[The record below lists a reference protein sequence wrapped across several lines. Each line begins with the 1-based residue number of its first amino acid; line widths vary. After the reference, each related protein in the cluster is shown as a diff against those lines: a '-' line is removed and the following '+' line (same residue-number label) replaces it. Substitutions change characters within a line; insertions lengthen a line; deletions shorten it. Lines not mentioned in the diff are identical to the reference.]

1 MSRCELTLER
11 LTIDSIFRS
20 SDFAFRAQE
29 TDFGTSFCISGV
41 SESFRTD
48 LPDNLSYGHL
58 LLSAGMAGADGS
70 AGLAGPA
77 GLAAAADGGGGAV
90 RIIALVVAIAYGLIF
105 LSLVG
110 HT

>member
-1 MSRCELTLER
+1 MFLSRCELTLER
-11 LTIDSIFRS
+11 LTIASIFRS
-20 SDFAFRAQE
+20 LDFAFRAQE
-29 TDFGTSFCISGV
+29 TDFETSFCISGV
-41 SESFRTD
+41 SESFCAD

-58 LLSAGMAGADGS
+58 LLSAWIAGADGS
-70 AGLAGPA
+70 AGLA
-77 GLAAAADGGGGAV
+77 AASDGGGGAV

>member
-1 MSRCELTLER
+1 MFLSRCELTLER

-20 SDFAFRAQE
+20 LDFAFRAQE

-70 AGLAGPA
+70 AGPA
-77 GLAAAADGGGGAV
+77 GATVRRETHLGNNGAIS
-90 RIIALVVAIAYGLIF
+90 RI
-105 LSLVG
+105 
-110 HT
+110 